1 MDAVIKQT
9 LSLIKQRAK
18 LLQSLNPG
26 DVEDL
31 EYVVQI
37 GAEIEELINGLN
49 EQFPT
54 IH

>member
-9 LSLIKQRAK
+9 LSLIKQGAK

-26 DVEDL
+26 DVKDL
-31 EYVVQI
+31 EYAAQI
-37 GAEIEELINGLN
+37 GAKIEELINGLN
-49 EQFPT
+49 EQFPN